1 MEKNDG
7 ENDGENL
14 FLSDGGAKFSPQ
26 MKKKVL
32 QDKLLESS
40 RCINPKIHRGMGGD
54 GKTREKNRITF
65 FPSHFSLS
73 KKYCIF
79 ATKLI
84 AKNRCN
90 LLMIK

>member
-1 MEKNDG
+1 MMEKNDG

-40 RCINPKIHRGMGGD
+40 RCINPKFHGGMG
-54 GKTREKNRITF
+54 F
-65 FPSHFSLS
+65 
-73 KKYCIF
+73 
-79 ATKLI
+79 
-84 AKNRCN
+84 
-90 LLMIK
+90 